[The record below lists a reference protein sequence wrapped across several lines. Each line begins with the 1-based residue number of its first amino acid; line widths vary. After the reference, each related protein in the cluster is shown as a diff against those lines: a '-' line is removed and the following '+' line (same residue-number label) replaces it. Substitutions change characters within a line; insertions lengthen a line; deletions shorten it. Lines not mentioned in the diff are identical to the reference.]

1 MRTFRLFAVA
11 LLVIVAGGCNVAA
24 AEDIDTSGGMSAA
37 RAWLALVDGAR
48 YGESWDTASE
58 RFRSAME
65 RVKWEATIQAARGPL
80 GVTLSRKVRTVAFT
94 HSLPGAP
101 EGDYVVVQF
110 DTRFANGA
118 QSIETVT
125 AEREKDGAWRISGYW
140 IR

>member
-1 MRTFRLFAVA
+1 MKALRLFAVA
-11 LLVIVAGGCNVAA
+11 VLVVVAA
-24 AEDIDTSGGMSAA
+24 GHDLAVAEDIDTSGGMAA
-37 RAWLALVDGAR
+37 AQAWLALVDGAR

-65 RVKWEATIQAARGPL
+65 RVKWEATVQAARAPL
-80 GVTLSRKVRTVAFT
+80 GAAISRKVRTVAFT
-94 HSLPGAP
+94 HALPNAP

-118 QSIETVT
+118 LSMETVT